1 MSLKR
6 KLSDESIEDQLSSLE
21 DQELGL
27 LTNNV
32 ALNDPR
38 IIQIHTKQLEL
49 CQLLYQ
55 PDTTPRDT
63 TLYQLRLHSR
73 NYLNDPRIRMYYLNQ
88 IVHYHKPKRSTFTF
102 NNNSNT
108 NTNDTNTTQTL
119 TREQLRELRLRNL
132 NKSSFGKRIVNYY
145 TKYKHKTRRE
155 ALIKLRK
162 FFTKT
167 IKTHEF

>member
-1 MSLKR
+1 M
-6 KLSDESIEDQLSSLE
+6 
-21 DQELGL
+21 
-27 LTNNV
+27 N
-32 ALNDPR
+32 
-38 IIQIHTKQLEL
+38 
-49 CQLLYQ
+49 
-55 PDTTPRDT
+55 
-63 TLYQLRLHSR
+63 
-73 NYLNDPRIRMYYLNQ
+73 YLNQ
-88 IVHYHKPKRSTFTF
+88 IVNYHKPKRSTFTF

-108 NTNDTNTTQTL
+108 NTNDTNTNTTQTL
-119 TREQLRELRLRNL
+119 TREQLRELRLRHF